1 MVVYFTATGNSQYAA
16 EKIAAAANDRLLDM
30 GRAVRRGDFRLEL
43 KEGEPLGFVFPVFA
57 WTLPGIVELFLRKM
71 EVTGYAGQY
80 VYGVFTC
87 GESSGHTG
95 AALAS
100 ALKERGITLNYA
112 ATLVMPD
119 NYIIWSN
126 IPPKERLER
135 MLDAA
140 DGQLKAIVAAI
151 AGRDNK
157 PPAGGRPEMMC
168 LPLEPAEGGRIKLWV
183 TDKCTGC
190 GLCRAICPM
199 GCIRQSGTEKP
210 VWEGLCTQCLAC
222 LHRCPA
228 GAIEWGRETMGKIRY
243 ANPRVKLAESYEG

>member
-1 MVVYFTATGNSQYAA
+1 MILYFTATGNSQYAA
-16 EKIAAAANDRLLDM
+16 EKIAAATNDRLFDM
-30 GRAVRRGDFRLEL
+30 GRAVRRGEFTVRLE
-43 KEGEPLGFVFPVFA
+43 KDEPLGFVFPVFA

-71 EVTGYAGQY
+71 ELIGYAGQY

-95 AALAS
+95 AALAA
-100 ALKERGITLNYA
+100 ALKERGVNLNFA

-119 NYIIWSN
+119 NYIIWSSL
-126 IPPKERLER
+126 PPKERLER
-135 MLDAA
+135 ILDAA
-140 DGQLKAIVAAI
+140 DGQLRSIIAAV

-168 LPLEPAEGGRIKLWV
+168 LPLEPAEGERVKLHV
-183 TDKCTGC
+183 TDKCVAC

-199 GCIRQSGTEKP
+199 GCIRQSGKEKP

-228 GAIEWGRETMGKIRY
+228 GAIEWGRETLGKARY
-243 ANPRVKLAESYEG
+243 GNPRVRLAESYEE